1 LTPSHVFVFTY
12 KGDENVKD
20 DEPNYFDQLNH
31 IVDRIFAASGSR
43 LDLVEALAF
52 REGLETAYTAALI
65 QRLLDLLEKRGIL
78 TQDDRLEL
86 KTSIKKTLDQQMKA
100 TAEKNPESPFAKGLA
115 EAVKLHVEE
124 REKQQKSSLIFSP
137 YIWKYV
143 DLDQISEDKKAG
155 KRD

>member
-1 LTPSHVFVFTY
+1 
-12 KGDENVKD
+12 
-20 DEPNYFDQLNH
+20 
-31 IVDRIFAASGSR
+31 
-43 LDLVEALAF
+43 
-52 REGLETAYTAALI
+52 
-65 QRLLDLLEKRGIL
+65 
-78 TQDDRLEL
+78 
-86 KTSIKKTLDQQMKA
+86 MKA

>member
-1 LTPSHVFVFTY
+1 M
-12 KGDENVKD
+12 KD